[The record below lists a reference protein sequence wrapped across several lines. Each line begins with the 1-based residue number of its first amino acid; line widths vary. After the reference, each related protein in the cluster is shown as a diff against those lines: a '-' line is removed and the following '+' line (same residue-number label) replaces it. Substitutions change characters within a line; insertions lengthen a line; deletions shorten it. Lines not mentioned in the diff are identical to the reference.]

1 MKNLFLILLNI
12 SLSASVVALF
22 VILLRAVFR
31 KAPRGLICGLWL
43 LVALRLLIPVF
54 PESSFSL
61 IPKQLGNGSIVREI
75 SGETVEK
82 PDQKVVS
89 QNSPYQEPF
98 WTQYN
103 ASGKRTDPLPEQPG
117 QVSSAEKQPAAQNP
131 VTEPGKTKV
140 EILTVLSAVW
150 LVGAGLM
157 LLYTVFSYLHI
168 WKRTRTAVWQ
178 GENVFL
184 CDAAASPFLF
194 GLFRPRIYLP
204 FGMKEEARE
213 CVLAHEK
220 AHIRRMDPLWKLLGF
235 LLLALHWFNPILWL
249 SFALFSRDIERAC
262 DERVIRNASLEYRK
276 TYSATLLSVGASS
289 RSLRACPLAFGGLS
303 VMSRIR
309 AVLNYRKPSFWLVCL
324 LAVGMIVV
332 SAGALTNPKGNDGE
346 QIPAESVPESTEEH
360 RIPSDDANSLPDE
373 REAKTTQTPSES
385 LPQSDSPI
393 ITMSYIRYTPEEA
406 MANATHIINARY
418 EKKEIYGWHGYQ
430 GYYYVFEPVSII
442 KGTLEESDRKK
453 IIVVPIME
461 TIDDNNIDKQDPF
474 EPGTL
479 YLLCLEKHKG
489 VYSEY
494 NKYCQLSKW
503 TVSEKDEDW
512 NDYQNKALVI
522 SKDTN
527 STPDYY
533 GTPYTES
540 QNVKEIADY
549 ATAVFV
555 VRIDSVFTEGYISP
569 TTVYRCTVTKTARN
583 TPNNGGKILITLF
596 NNTVQIGEEYLIL
609 LAEVSE
615 GSKIYALAARENA
628 VFSLDEVAENTVI
641 AELYAQAEEYTASE
655 SGTTAPDP

>member
-61 IPKQLGNGSIVREI
+61 IPKQLGDGSIVREI

-103 ASGKRTDPLPEQPG
+103 ASGNRTDPLPEQPG
-117 QVSSAEKQPAAQNP
+117 QVSSAEKQPATQNP

-178 GENVFL
+178 GDNVFL
-184 CDAAASPFLF
+184 CEAAASPFLF

-220 AHIRRMDPLWKLLGF
+220 AHIRRMDPFWKLLGF

-309 AVLNYRKPSFWLVCL
+309 AVLNYRKPSFWLICL

-373 REAKTTQTPSES
+373 TEAKPSRN
-385 LPQSDSPI
+385 SDETGI
-393 ITMSYIRYTPEEA
+393 IDPATATPERI
-406 MANATHIINARY
+406 MVGATHIINARY
-418 EKKEIYGWHGYQ
+418 VGKVIYETNGYKR
-430 GYYYVFEPVSII
+430 YEYVFEPEQML
-442 KGTLEESDRKK
+442 KGTLEDCDRER
-453 IIVVPIME
+453 IYVLPYGDSSLVDEEAPFSQGELYMMCLA
-461 TIDDNNIDKQDPF
+461 KQIAVF
-474 EPGTL
+474 YEHNW
-479 YLLCLEKHKG
+479 YCLLHT
-489 VYSEY
+489 
-494 NKYCQLSKW
+494 W
-503 TVSEKDEDW
+503 TVSEKDGEW
-512 NDYQNKALVI
+512 QEMQSKAQEI
-522 SKDTN
+522 SKTSDN
-527 STPDYY
+527 GVDYY
-533 GTPYTES
+533 GTPFTTS
-540 QNVKEIADY
+540 KDVKEIADF
-549 ATAVFV
+549 ATAIFV
-555 VRIDSVFTEGYISP
+555 VRIDSVMAESNIQP
-569 TTVYRCTVTKTARN
+569 TTVYYCTVTKKVRN
-583 TPNNGGKILITLF
+583 TPNNGGEISITF
-596 NNTVQIGEEYLIL
+596 PNSMVQVGEEYLVL
-609 LAEVSE
+609 LMELSE
-615 GSKIYALAARENA
+615 SSKVYALAARENA

-641 AELYAQAEEYTASE
+641 AELYAQAEEYIASE